1 MLPSEKLYCGPG
13 FTLVNTLE
21 SGGYRGVNMIPA
33 PTIDVVKSSSRKTEI
48 VSSVKRFL
56 KKERGSVLP
65 SAWNMGFFIMPGSY
79 KICFDSFPVNRC
91 ADPRGKHCVLS
102 SGGGLEAHRDMK
114 YLTAST
120 GSLGN

>member
-33 PTIDVVKSSSRKTEI
+33 PKIDVVKSSSRKTEI
-48 VSSVKRFL
+48 VSSLKY
-56 KKERGSVLP
+56 KKERGCILP
-65 SAWNMGFFIMPGSY
+65 SAWNKGFFITPGSY

-91 ADPRGKHCVLS
+91 ADPGGKHCVLS